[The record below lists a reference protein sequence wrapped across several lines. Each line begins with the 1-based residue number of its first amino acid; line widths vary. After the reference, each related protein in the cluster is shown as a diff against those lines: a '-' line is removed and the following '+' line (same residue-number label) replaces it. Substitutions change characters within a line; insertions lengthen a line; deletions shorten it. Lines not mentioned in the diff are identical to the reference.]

1 MDTSEKAYTYHNRL
15 PKNSQPRLSARL
27 QGVKAPYV
35 RTSLSPDL
43 VLRQRTKRIREILR
57 GSGHD
62 EIIEISSD
70 SDTEAAPRRSDGRV
84 GHALP
89 LPHETRRQTAPPA
102 PHPSTFPKATRTI
115 IDLTRDFEEP
125 LPRRKRA
132 RTIPIQTY
140 RVPPR
145 RTRLP
150 DISVRVPSWIRVC
163 LQDIRKTLC
172 EITIK
177 HDFREVCTS
186 SGATKWEA
194 ICLLCDPETSIA
206 AGPGKTLDAF
216 GYHAIELFDFT
227 AQPPTCHFGRLGIVA
242 LRHDAIGANSVEY
255 VPDDTHRRQVNECA
269 YEAGLYGSPIR
280 SLDANTLITSRLSL
294 DSAGLYTVV

>member
-27 QGVKAPYV
+27 QGVKAPCRSSYILLQLPLVTTGSLLPPDV

-43 VLRQRTKRIREILR
+43 VLRQRTKRTRQGLY
-57 GSGHD
+57 GNAHD

-70 SDTEAAPRRSDGRV
+70 SDTDAASRRSGARV

-102 PHPSTFPKATRTI
+102 PRPSTFPKETRTI
-115 IDLTRDFEEP
+115 IDLTRNSEEP

-132 RTIPIQTY
+132 RTIPTQTY

-150 DISVRVPSWIRVC
+150 DISV
-163 LQDIRKTLC
+163 
-172 EITIK
+172 
-177 HDFREVCTS
+177 VCTS
-186 SGATKWEA
+186 TRMLS
-194 ICLLCDPETSIA
+194 C
-206 AGPGKTLDAF
+206 F
-216 GYHAIELFDFT
+216 
-227 AQPPTCHFGRLGIVA
+227 
-242 LRHDAIGANSVEY
+242 VE
-255 VPDDTHRRQVNECA
+255 P
-269 YEAGLYGSPIR
+269 S
-280 SLDANTLITSRLSL
+280 SLNPR
-294 DSAGLYTVV
+294 

>member
-1 MDTSEKAYTYHNRL
+1 MHIITVFPRTHSPASLRVCKGSKHRVGLYKQL
-15 PKNSQPRLSARL
+15 PLLATDPLL
-27 QGVKAPYV
+27 LLDV

-150 DISVRVPSWIRVC
+150 DISV
-163 LQDIRKTLC
+163 
-172 EITIK
+172 
-177 HDFREVCTS
+177 VCTS
-186 SGATKWEA
+186 TRMLS
-194 ICLLCDPETSIA
+194 C
-206 AGPGKTLDAF
+206 F
-216 GYHAIELFDFT
+216 
-227 AQPPTCHFGRLGIVA
+227 
-242 LRHDAIGANSVEY
+242 VE
-255 VPDDTHRRQVNECA
+255 PSS
-269 YEAGLYGSPIR
+269 LSPR
-280 SLDANTLITSRLSL
+280 
-294 DSAGLYTVV
+294 